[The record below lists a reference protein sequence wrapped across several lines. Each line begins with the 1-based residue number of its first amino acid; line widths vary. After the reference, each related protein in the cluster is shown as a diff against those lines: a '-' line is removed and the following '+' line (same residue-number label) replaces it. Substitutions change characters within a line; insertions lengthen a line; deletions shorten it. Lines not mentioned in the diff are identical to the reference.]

1 MAKEQDPKKI
11 AEENKSLKEQ
21 IQLLKDR
28 NKLQEES
35 FDISSSSLDS
45 LKELLG
51 IQSRSTTFEKAT
63 LKTNQ
68 DINTSILNQK
78 TGLSS
83 IASIQKQ
90 IQKNEDLLK
99 KSKLIESSI
108 ETSLGGKLRK
118 KFTTLSDIITNQK
131 ILNKQLE
138 NSQNLS
144 AEEYKKLL
152 NKIELNDKE
161 ISSRLKSLSISEQQ
175 LIITQQNP
183 AELEEQQRQRKN
195 DLNIIS
201 SL

>member
-21 IQLLKDR
+21 IQLLRDR

-51 IQSRSTTFEKAT
+51 IQSRSSTFEKAT

-83 IASIQKQ
+83 IVSIQKQ
-90 IQKNEDLLK
+90 IQKNEDVLK
-99 KSKLIESSI
+99 KSKLLES
-108 ETSLGGKLRK
+108 
-118 KFTTLSDIITNQK
+118 
-131 ILNKQLE
+131 
-138 NSQNLS
+138 
-144 AEEYKKLL
+144 LL
-152 NKIELNDKE
+152 
-161 ISSRLKSLSISEQQ
+161 
-175 LIITQQNP
+175 
-183 AELEEQQRQRKN
+183 
-195 DLNIIS
+195 
-201 SL
+201 